1 MGVFYGTLV
10 STYILGVASR
20 FTKKQNQKP
29 IFIFFILIMM
39 IFITVSAFRDD
50 IGDTGMY
57 KHTYGLIAKGTVGED
72 GYEKGFIF
80 FLTMLTNISVDP
92 QFMLIVTSVI
102 TQGINIWFLRKYSSY
117 FELEL
122 FMYIASGYFLTTM
135 NGIRQAMAASIMLLG
150 TRFLIERKF
159 TPYLILTLI
168 MSTIHNSALVMIPV
182 YFIVNSESWSKNFV
196 KTIGIMLIVTLF
208 GGAIMNLMFQLL
220 DGTKFG
226 EYSQFDEGGSNIIR
240 TVIAMVPVVMAYLQ
254 RKRLRE
260 IFPQCDIFV
269 NLAIVNMLIMALSLY
284 NWIFARMTYYFI
296 PYTLVLLPYIIKSI
310 DIKEQRRLIY
320 YAFLLGYSGFMYAE
334 YVLSIG
340 ANYTSV
346 ILGI

>member
-1 MGVFYGTLV
+1 MGVFYGTLI
-10 STYILGVASR
+10 STYILGVVSR

-39 IFITVSAFRDD
+39 IFIIISAFRDG
-50 IGDTGMY
+50 IGDTSMY
-57 KHTYGLIAKGTVGED
+57 KHTYNLVAQGTVGKD

-80 FLTMLTNISVDP
+80 FLTILTQISMDP
-92 QFMLIVTSVI
+92 QFMLIITSII

-159 TPYLILTLI
+159 IPYLILTLV
-168 MSTIHNSALVMIPV
+168 MSSIHSSALVMIPV
-182 YFIVNSESWSKNFV
+182 YFIVNNDNWSKNFV

-208 GGAIMNLMFQLL
+208 GGVIMNIAFKLL
-220 DGTKFG
+220 AGTKFG
-226 EYSQFDEGGSNIIR
+226 TYSEFDEGGANIVR
-240 TVIAMVPVVMAYLQ
+240 VVVAMVPVFMAYIQ
-254 RKRLRE
+254 RDKLRE

-269 NLAIVNMLIMALSLY
+269 NLAIVNMFIMSLSLY

-296 PYTLVLLPYIIKSI
+296 PYTFVLLPYIIKSI
-310 DIKEQRRLIY
+310 DIKEQRRLVY
-320 YAFLLGYSGFMYAE
+320 YAFLIGYSGFMYAE

-340 ANYTSV
+340 TNYTSQ